1 MRTDITTQIRSALD
15 ATATIVHGITGDQWN
30 LPTPCDDW
38 DVRTATNHVV
48 GGMLAFSELLAGA
61 TVDED
66 PACDHLGDE
75 PSAAYDTAASADR
88 DAWSRPGALEG
99 TVTLTFAT
107 LPTTMAAVIHLTELV
122 VHGLDL
128 AVATDQHHAIDEP
141 LAEQLLEL
149 MHTMGGIDAFRGP
162 GFFDPEVL
170 ISDDQPPHVRLLAY
184 VGRTL
189 NFVAAQSGR
198 ARASLPTI

>member
-1 MRTDITTQIRSALD
+1 MITDITTQIHDALD
-15 ATATIVHGITGDQWN
+15 ATATIVQGITADQWH

-38 DVRTATNHVV
+38 DVRTTTNHLV

-66 PACDHLGDE
+66 PAWDHLGSD
-75 PSAAYDTAASADR
+75 PSAAYDAAARADH
-88 DAWSRPGALEG
+88 DAWNRPGALNG
-99 TVTLTFAT
+99 TVTLAFAT

-128 AVATDQHHAIDEP
+128 AVATDQQHAIDEH
-141 LAEQLLEL
+141 LAEQLLDM
-149 MHTMGGIDAFRGP
+149 MHAMGGIDAFRGP
-162 GFFDPEVL
+162 GFFGPEVPV
-170 ISDDQPPHVRLLAY
+170 SEDRPAHVRLLSY

-189 NFVAAQSGR
+189 ESVPA
-198 ARASLPTI
+198 